1 MIRGMI
7 ARTSFAFLAAVA
19 ASGSLAREP
28 SYAERPEVQAFIREV
43 TVRHGFA
50 EEELLK
56 LFAQVQRADP
66 VLDAI
71 KPPPP
76 KARSWDE
83 YRGNFVNPRR
93 IAAGTEFWKR
103 HRHALERAQSRFGVP
118 AEYIVAIIGV
128 ETFYGRYAGR
138 WRVVD
143 ALTTLAFDYPPRSPY
158 FRRELEHYLL
168 LSRDSGEDVF
178 SVRGSYAGAIG
189 IPQFMPSSTRHFAV
203 DFDGN
208 GAIDLRRSAADAIGS
223 VGNFLK
229 EHGWRSGGAVSFAA
243 RPSGDAWRALVDG
256 SVDPKH
262 PLDDLR
268 QAGVHF
274 DAGSHIDADQAGQ
287 SRAAL
292 VELETPEQ
300 PSEYRIG
307 LHNFYVLTRYN
318 RSTFYASAVH
328 DLAQALRQ
336 AQERGK

>member
-1 MIRGMI
+1 MNRDMI
-7 ARTSFAFLAAVA
+7 ARTLFVLLAAA
-19 ASGSLAREP
+19 AARGSLAESP

-43 TVRHGFA
+43 AVRHGFA
-50 EEELLK
+50 EEALLEL
-56 LFAQVQRADP
+56 FSQVQRAEP

-76 KARSWDE
+76 KARSWEE

-93 IAAGTEFWKR
+93 IAAGAEFWKR
-103 HRHALERAQSRFGVP
+103 HRQALERAQSRFGVP

-128 ETFYGRYAGR
+128 ETYYGRYAGR

-168 LSRDSGEDVF
+168 LSRDSGQDVF

-189 IPQFMPSSTRHFAV
+189 IPQFMPSSTRHYAV

-229 EHGWRSGGAVSFAA
+229 EHGWRPGGAVSFAA
-243 RPSGDAWRALVDG
+243 RPSGEAWRALADG
-256 SVDPKH
+256 SIDPKH
-262 PLDDLR
+262 LLAELR

-274 DAGSHIDADQAGQ
+274 DAGEDSEAGQAEQ

-318 RSTFYASAVH
+318 RSAFYASAVH

-336 AQERGK
+336 AQERGR